1 MSLILDA
8 LRKSEAERRRGQSP
22 DLYGATIPSAAPR
35 RDGFRQWPIL
45 AGGALLLLAIALLFW
60 PRAQPGADNAA
71 ITDESTMADR
81 AGATTGDHDG
91 AAAAAKHVEPP
102 TLAAPVLRGPVP
114 PVRIATPLPPARTA
128 FVAAPAAAPTPSPG
142 TATAQPPI
150 AAPVTPVSASIEPP
164 PPASVEPAPPRNDL
178 PTLAILAPGERA
190 ALPPLKLSMHVWNS
204 DPGQRFAIVDGQ
216 RLTEG
221 ATIGGA
227 VVAEIRRDGV
237 VLDVNGRRVLL
248 PRP

>member
-22 DLYGATIPSAAPR
+22 DLYGASVSTPAPR
-35 RDGFRQWPIL
+35 RDGFRHWPIL
-45 AGGALLLLAIALLFW
+45 AGGALVLVAVALLFW
-60 PRAQPGADNAA
+60 PHAPPDIDAGAPAGASATATRAATRADAAPTSATPTAATPMPIPAQPALAP
-71 ITDESTMADR
+71 T
-81 AGATTGDHDG
+81 
-91 AAAAAKHVEPP
+91 PP
-102 TLAAPVLRGPVP
+102 TPSSVTLATLRAPARLAADAP
-114 PVRIATPLPPARTA
+114 
-128 FVAAPAAAPTPSPG
+128 APAATTPVAPPTPAPTQMP
-142 TATAQPPI
+142 
-150 AAPVTPVSASIEPP
+150 TPTPTP
-164 PPASVEPAPPRNDL
+164 TPASVEPAPPRDDL

-204 DPGQRFAIVDGQ
+204 DPAQRFAIVDGQ

-221 ATIGGA
+221 ATIGSA

>member
-22 DLYGATIPSAAPR
+22 DLFGTSGSPPALR
-35 RDGFRQWPIL
+35 RDGFRHWPVL
-45 AGGALLLLAIALLFW
+45 AGGALVLVAVALLLW
-60 PRAQPGADNAA
+60 PHASPDDADTPNPASVA
-71 ITDESTMADR
+71 DVVPDEDAN
-81 AGATTGDHDG
+81 AGA
-91 AAAAAKHVEPP
+91 ARVEAIPMSVPAQAPP
-102 TLAAPVLRGPVP
+102 ALKAPKSTPVADPSPPAPSLAVPVAPSPVP
-114 PVRIATPLPPARTA
+114 APS
-128 FVAAPAAAPTPSPG
+128 AAL
-142 TATAQPPI
+142 
-150 AAPVTPVSASIEPP
+150 P
-164 PPASVEPAPPRNDL
+164 PPANAEPAPPVDDL
-178 PTLAILAPGERA
+178 PTLAILAPSERA

-204 DPGQRFAIVDGQ
+204 DPPQRFAIVDGQ
-216 RLTEG
+216 RLIEG

>member
-22 DLYGATIPSAAPR
+22 DLYGTSVTSPAPR
-35 RDGFRQWPIL
+35 RDAFRQWPIL
-45 AGGALLLLAIALLFW
+45 AGGALVLLASALLFW

-71 ITDESTMADR
+71 ITDESTTTDR
-81 AGATTGDHDG
+81 AGATTGERDG
-91 AAAAAKHVEPP
+91 AAAAANHVEPP
-102 TLAAPVLRGPVP
+102 ALAAPSLRVPAP

-128 FVAAPAAAPTPSPG
+128 FVTAPTAAPTQSPG
-142 TATAQPPI
+142 PATAQPPI

-164 PPASVEPAPPRNDL
+164 PPANDL

>member
-22 DLYGATIPSAAPR
+22 DLYGTSVTSPAPS
-35 RDGFRQWPIL
+35 RDAFRHWPIL
-45 AGGALLLLAIALLFW
+45 AGGALVLLAVALLFW
-60 PRAQPGADNAA
+60 PHTPPDSGAG
-71 ITDESTMADR
+71 TP
-81 AGATTGDHDG
+81 AGASAVAMPTATQAD
-91 AAAAAKHVEPP
+91 ASPP
-102 TLAAPVLRGPVP
+102 A
-114 PVRIATPLPPARTA
+114 ATPM
-128 FVAAPAAAPTPSPG
+128 
-142 TATAQPPI
+142 PI
-150 AAPVTPVSASIEPP
+150 AAPPLLAPTPPTQSAPTHLTFATPPVPARLATDAALPTAAVPLAPQLQSPTPTATPTPTP
-164 PPASVEPAPPRNDL
+164 PPASVEPTPPRDDL

>member
-22 DLYGATIPSAAPR
+22 DLYGTTVPSPTPR

-45 AGGALLLLAIALLFW
+45 AGGALLLLAIALLVW
-60 PRAQPGADNAA
+60 PRPRPGADSAA
-71 ITDESTMADR
+71 RADAI
-81 AGATTGDHDG
+81 AGASTDAGMAADPADHDAG
-91 AAAAAKHVEPP
+91 AAPANQRAPLARAPP
-102 TLAAPVLRGPVP
+102 GLATSPARDV
-114 PVRIATPLPPARTA
+114 IEAPPARIA
-128 FVAAPAAAPTPSPG
+128 NVA
-142 TATAQPPI
+142 PPVN
-150 AAPVTPVSASIEPP
+150 APVRPPVSAVAPVAPVSLPATPATPTATNTDPP
-164 PPASVEPAPPRNDL
+164 PPPVDDL

-204 DPGQRFAIVDGQ
+204 DPAQRFAIVDGQ